1 MTLKCAQCGAA
12 ITAEATCEYRFDQC
26 MALEFAHPTAFGAV
40 HHLTVAS
47 YMLQHNAYS
56 RDGWLEARKMLS
68 RFIRDGVLPAEMRNQ
83 SRARLD
89 SGRRAWSFTKGARL
103 PEFEMIAWTRT
114 IADVRFDSPE
124 VYCADVILWATSVL
138 TDAEAV
144 D

>member
-1 MTLKCAQCGAA
+1 
-12 ITAEATCEYRFDQC
+12 